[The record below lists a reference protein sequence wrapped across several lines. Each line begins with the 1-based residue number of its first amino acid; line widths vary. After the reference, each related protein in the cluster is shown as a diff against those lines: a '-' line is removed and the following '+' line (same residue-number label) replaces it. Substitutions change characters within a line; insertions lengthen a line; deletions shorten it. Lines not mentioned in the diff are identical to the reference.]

1 VDIRR
6 GKLNLLGKATKESGS
21 CQMRSGTDNPCPR
34 PAAVLLWDVLFCEA
48 CAREQEAYF
57 AIGKLT
63 EEPRSS
69 RDDARLIGV
78 LDQMRR
84 MTRRRVVGSHRSDAA

>member
-1 VDIRR
+1 
-6 GKLNLLGKATKESGS
+6 
-21 CQMRSGTDNPCPR
+21 MRSGTDNPCPG

-57 AIGKLT
+57 AIGELT
-63 EEPRSS
+63 EGPRSP

-78 LDQMRR
+78 LDR
-84 MTRRRVVGSHRSDAA
+84 MQRVTRRRRVVGGHQSDAA